1 MGGARQTARGGRC
14 LNNCQ
19 RASKYRL
26 HNAVQFTLQKALNGL
41 GTKALNSEAHP
52 YATEGERTDITV
64 SKSDRPAEVECYVDV
79 TITNG
84 QQKTIPTMKK
94 LTTKDNII
102 CCQDLLLNQNIS
114 KNHIFSATQRKL
126 RHYKRC
132 HENARGNGSLSNPT
146 IVPFSVD
153 TQGNFCSVALLFL
166 KWMAKLKFKNM
177 PGDKRLKD
185 RAQSDWVSETCR
197 NIQVQVIKTA
207 AFNNRLALKES
218 FGMNYSKLFPGSIFN
233 PPSYSE
239 NFVSSSS
246 RR

>member
-1 MGGARQTARGGRC
+1 
-14 LNNCQ
+14 
-19 RASKYRL
+19 
-26 HNAVQFTLQKALNGL
+26 
-41 GTKALNSEAHP
+41 
-52 YATEGERTDITV
+52 
-64 SKSDRPAEVECYVDV
+64 
-79 TITNG
+79 
-84 QQKTIPTMKK
+84 MKK

-218 FGMNYSKLFPGSIFN
+218 FGIDYSKLFPGSIFN